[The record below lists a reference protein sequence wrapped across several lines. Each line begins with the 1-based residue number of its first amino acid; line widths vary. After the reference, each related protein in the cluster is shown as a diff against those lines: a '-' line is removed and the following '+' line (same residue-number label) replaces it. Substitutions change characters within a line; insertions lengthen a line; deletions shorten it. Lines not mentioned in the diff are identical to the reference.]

1 MAKAKAPS
9 EEFMRDLAEG
19 VGRVIIAFSLLEHDF
34 TMTLAGILKLTMLQE
49 RALIRTMSIS
59 TKIDLLWA
67 LHKEY
72 GKKGESGRWLRFLLK
87 DIRHCADRRNELA
100 HSFYGTRQ
108 WKFALLTVFGGAK
121 LSGQPIAWT
130 PQTLGG
136 AHQLS
141 FDYDSKIDPSTGL
154 WKRPP
159 TDAAL

>member
-19 VGRVIIAFSLLEHDF
+19 VGRVIIAFSLLERDF

-59 TKIDLLWA
+59 TKIDLLRA

-87 DIRHCADRRNELA
+87 DISHCADRRNELA
-100 HSFYGTRQ
+100 HSFYGTR
-108 WKFALLTVFGGAK
+108 
-121 LSGQPIAWT
+121 
-130 PQTLGG
+130 
-136 AHQLS
+136 
-141 FDYDSKIDPSTGL
+141 
-154 WKRPP
+154 
-159 TDAAL
+159 